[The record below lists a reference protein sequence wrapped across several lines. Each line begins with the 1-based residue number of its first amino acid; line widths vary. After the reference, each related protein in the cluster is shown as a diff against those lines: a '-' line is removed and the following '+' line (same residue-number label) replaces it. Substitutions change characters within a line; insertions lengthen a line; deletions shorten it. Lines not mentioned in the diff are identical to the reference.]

1 MLKTPSEKLAR
12 RFFHFRLRE
21 LAKRGIKALALFHA
35 TSPAARRVFFQ
46 QVTATGSKLGIKDSG
61 SATRASEHDPTVT
74 RKTVYLYYA
83 PTPLQMRN
91 EGAGV
96 AGGQRV
102 SPPPSFPAGATR
114 PETLLLEV
122 IFGSSE

>member
-21 LAKRGIKALALFHA
+21 LAKRGIKALALIHA
-35 TSPAARRVFFQ
+35 TSPAACRVFFQ

-74 RKTVYLYYA
+74 RKIVYLYYA

-91 EGAGV
+91 E
-96 AGGQRV
+96 
-102 SPPPSFPAGATR
+102 
-114 PETLLLEV
+114 
-122 IFGSSE
+122 